1 MEKLILTCGR
11 FVPAAAVGTEARLK
25 AAEDYLA
32 RLAEEMEL
40 LISEMGRALDELRQ
54 EGEEG

>member
-11 FVPAAAVGTEARLK
+11 FVPAAAAGTEARLK

-40 LISEMGRALDELRQ
+40 LISEMGHALDELRQ

>member
-11 FVPAAAVGTEARLK
+11 FVPAAAGTEARLT

-40 LISEMGRALDELRQ
+40 LISEMGRALEELRQ
-54 EGEEG
+54 EREEG